1 MTKIEI
7 VRSDG
12 KIIGFYVSGHSGY
25 AKSGRDI
32 VCSAVSALTQSAA
45 YGLTDIAGIEAK
57 CSLGEEE
64 LSCGLNAEQTCE
76 QRLKADMI
84 LETMLAGLL
93 SIEAGYPRNLKIS
106 QREV

>member
-1 MTKIEI
+1 MTRVE
-7 VRSDG
+7 VDRTGG
-12 KIIGFYVSGHSGY
+12 KIISFHVSGHSGY

-32 VCSAVSALTQSAA
+32 VCSAVSALTQSAV

-57 CSLGEEE
+57 CATGEKE
-64 LSCGLNAEQTCE
+64 LSCTLKDSLAGE

-93 SIEAGYPRNLKIS
+93 SIEAGYPKNLNIL

>member
-1 MTKIEI
+1 MTSVE
-7 VRSDG
+7 VLRSGG
-12 KIIGFYVSGHSGY
+12 KIVGFEVSGHCGY

-45 YGLTDIAGIEAK
+45 YGLTDIAGLDANCVAGEGGLT
-57 CSLGEEE
+57 CSLIGELAGER
-64 LSCGLNAEQTCE
+64 
-76 QRLKADMI
+76 RLKADMI

-93 SIEAGYPRNLKIS
+93 SIEAGYKKNLKIS